1 MRVIPVGIALT
12 TSTGS
17 RSLIPGLEAS
27 SLSYVTGNG
36 GTVTLNVQIPMPA
49 KAEQGG
55 TSESIVKIYHE
66 CPEVVSLA
74 VKLSSGE
81 QLSGNV
87 MSWGEF
93 PPLLPEGYRREKVK
107 RGVSRLR
114 EILTD
119 EDIKKIEESHRE
131 MHERFKI

>member
-1 MRVIPVGIALT
+1 MGIAST
-12 TSTGS
+12 ISTGS
-17 RSLIPGLEAS
+17 GSPAPGLEAS
-27 SLSYVTGNG
+27 SLSYVAGNG
-36 GTVTLNVQIPMPA
+36 GTVTLNIQIYMPA

-55 TSESIVKIYHE
+55 IGESIAKIYRE
-66 CPEVVSLA
+66 YPEVVSLA
-74 VKLSSGE
+74 LISSCE

-87 MSWGEF
+87 MSWDEF

-119 EDIKKIEESHRE
+119 EDIKKIEESHKE

>member
-1 MRVIPVGIALT
+1 MRVIPMGIALN
-12 TSTGS
+12 TSTSSG
-17 RSLIPGLEAS
+17 SLIPGLEAS

-55 TSESIVKIYHE
+55 TSESIVKIYRE

-119 EDIKKIEESHRE
+119 EDIKKIEESHRK